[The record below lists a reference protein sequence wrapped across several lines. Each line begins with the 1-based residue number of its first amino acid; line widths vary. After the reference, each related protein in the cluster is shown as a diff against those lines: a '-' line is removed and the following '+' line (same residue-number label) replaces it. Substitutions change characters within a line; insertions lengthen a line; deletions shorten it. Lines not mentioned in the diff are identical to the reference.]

1 MLIGLD
7 FDNTIV
13 SYDELFHRVALEQ
26 RLVPVETP
34 VTKLAVRDWL
44 RQAGREDR
52 WTEMQGYVYGAR
64 MDEASAYPG
73 LVEFLR
79 WARSEGIGL
88 AIVSHKTQ
96 HPFLGPRYDLHR
108 AARHW
113 IERHLRDDLGSFV
126 PADKIFFELTKP
138 AKLARIAAL
147 ACTHF
152 VDDLP
157 EILAAP
163 EFPPN
168 TQRILFDP
176 ESIQSVESETIRV
189 ADWQAFQLH
198 IGRLWAQTTR

>member
-73 LVEFLR
+73 LVEF
-79 WARSEGIGL
+79 
-88 AIVSHKTQ
+88 
-96 HPFLGPRYDLHR
+96 
-108 AARHW
+108 
-113 IERHLRDDLGSFV
+113 
-126 PADKIFFELTKP
+126 
-138 AKLARIAAL
+138 
-147 ACTHF
+147 
-152 VDDLP
+152 
-157 EILAAP
+157 
-163 EFPPN
+163 
-168 TQRILFDP
+168 
-176 ESIQSVESETIRV
+176 
-189 ADWQAFQLH
+189 
-198 IGRLWAQTTR
+198 